1 METADIERARAF
13 VEGNVDFTRRR
24 TQPHSSGTIL
34 FVTLTY
40 AQSLDGKISLPGQKL
55 LLSSAQSMA
64 MTHRL
69 RATHSAILVGIGT
82 VLVDNPR
89 LRTKHTLPGEK
100 PRHPRPVVLD
110 PHLRF
115 PLDARLL
122 ENPEYI
128 KPWIVAGPDHDAG
141 KRRELEARGARVLV
155 VGECDAKGRP
165 RIGAVLGVLEQE
177 GVSSLMVEG
186 GAQVIQ
192 AFLECRMV
200 DCLIVTIAPTVVGS
214 EGVPAVLAQNG
225 IPGLTIRPRAYEQ
238 FGPDVVM
245 IADI

>member
-1 METADIERARAF
+1 METADIEHARAF
-13 VEGNVDFTRRR
+13 VSRNVDFSRRDR
-24 TQPHSSGTIL
+24 PHRGGSVL

-55 LLSSAQSMA
+55 LLSGAQSMA

-69 RATHSAILVGIGT
+69 RATHSAILVGVGT

-89 LRTKHTLPGEK
+89 LRTLHTLPDEK
-100 PRHPRPVVLD
+100 PRHPRPVILD

-122 ENPEYI
+122 ENPEQI
-128 KPWIVAGPDHDAG
+128 KPWIIAGPDHDAE
-141 KRRELEARGARVLV
+141 KRRELEKRGARVLV
-155 VGECDAKGRP
+155 VEECDARGRP
-165 RIGAVLGVLEQE
+165 VIRAVLHLLERE

-186 GAQVIQ
+186 GAQIIQ

-214 EGVPAVLAQNG
+214 EGVPAVPAQNG
-225 IPGLTIRPRAYEQ
+225 IPGLSIRPRAYEQ

>member
-13 VEGNVDFTRRR
+13 VQSNVDFSRHDRPNRDGAT
-24 TQPHSSGTIL
+24 L

-55 LLSSAQSMA
+55 LLSGTQSLA

-69 RATHSAILVGIGT
+69 RGTHSAILVGIGT
-82 VLVDNPR
+82 VLVDDPR
-89 LRTKHTLPGEK
+89 LQTRYTLPGEK
-100 PRHPRPVVLD
+100 VRHPRPIVLD

-115 PLDARLL
+115 PLDAQLL
-122 ENPEYI
+122 QNPEYL
-128 KPWIVAGPDHDAG
+128 KPWVIAGPDHDAD
-141 KRRELEARGARVLV
+141 RRKELEARGARVMV
-155 VGECDAKGRP
+155 VGECDEQGRP
-165 RIGAVLGVLEQE
+165 MISAVLGLLESE

-186 GAQVIQ
+186 GAQIIQ

-214 EGVPAVLAQNG
+214 SGVPAVPSQNG
-225 IPGLTIRPRAYEQ
+225 IPGLCIRPRAYEQ